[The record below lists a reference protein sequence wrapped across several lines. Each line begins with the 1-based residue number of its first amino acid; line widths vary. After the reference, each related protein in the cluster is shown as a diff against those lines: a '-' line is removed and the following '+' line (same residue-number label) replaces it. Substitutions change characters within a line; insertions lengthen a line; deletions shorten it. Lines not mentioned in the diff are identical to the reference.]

1 MNLTLY
7 FGSLTSREEG
17 QRERKND
24 FNLNG
29 IELAALFPD
38 IVFNAGTDPS
48 IPRVLEYDAF
58 IAMLVERVQ
67 RQERRIQALEE
78 RGAQLEKVL
87 QS

>member
-1 MNLTLY
+1 MNLTIQ
-7 FGSLTSREEG
+7 FGSLNSREEG

-29 IELAALFPD
+29 IELAALLPD
-38 IVFNAGTDPS
+38 IVFHAGTDPS
-48 IPRVLEYDAF
+48 ILRGLEYDAL

-78 RGAQLEKVL
+78 RVAQLGKAL
-87 QS
+87 